1 MITIR
6 GGFFMF
12 KWLKWAVVMTVAAFV
27 LSGCTSKPARTTDGK
42 LHVVTTFYPL
52 YALAKQIGGDQ
63 VSVTCLVP
71 TGVEPHEWT
80 PKMKDM
86 TTITAADMFIYNGA
100 GFEGWVDDFLST
112 QQLDGLTVIQAS
124 KGVSLIQNG
133 TVDPH
138 VWTSPKSA
146 KMMAK
151 NIYLGLVKLDAK
163 HKSTYDKNWQV
174 VQDELT
180 KLQATYRNVIRQAKS
195 REIVVSHD
203 AFAYL
208 ARDFGLTQ
216 VSLMGL
222 SPESEPTAN
231 DMREISDFVKKHD
244 VKYILVEELSSPKLA
259 KTLADDLAV
268 QTLVFHPLEGLTEQ
282 QKKAGD
288 TYLKLMEKN
297 AGILQKALH

>member
-1 MITIR
+1 
-6 GGFFMF
+6 
-12 KWLKWAVVMTVAAFV
+12 
-27 LSGCTSKPARTTDGK
+27 
-42 LHVVTTFYPL
+42 
-52 YALAKQIGGDQ
+52 
-63 VSVTCLVP
+63 
-71 TGVEPHEWT
+71 
-80 PKMKDM
+80 
-86 TTITAADMFIYNGA
+86 
-100 GFEGWVDDFLST
+100 
-112 QQLDGLTVIQAS
+112 
-124 KGVSLIQNG
+124 
-133 TVDPH
+133 
-138 VWTSPKSA
+138 
-146 KMMAK
+146 
-151 NIYLGLVKLDAK
+151 
-163 HKSTYDKNWQV
+163 
-174 VQDELT
+174 
-180 KLQATYRNVIRQAKS
+180 VIRQAKS

-208 ARDFGLTQ
+208 ARDYGLTQ

-231 DMREISDFVKKHD
+231 DMRKISDFVQKYA